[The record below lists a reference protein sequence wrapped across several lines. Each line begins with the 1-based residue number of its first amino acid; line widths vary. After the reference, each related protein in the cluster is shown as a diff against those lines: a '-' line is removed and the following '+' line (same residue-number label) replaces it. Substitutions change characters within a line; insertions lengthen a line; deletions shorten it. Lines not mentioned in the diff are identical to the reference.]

1 MKAHVSPIPFLFVSS
16 RAKLVNRLLNERFGS
31 TVIAVDDVLMVVKF
45 VDVAHPCEVVAFG
58 IGKDA
63 LVLDDTLG
71 DWPSTS
77 CAMKIMHDEV
87 LGPQRVVVHPNI
99 QRAAVAANFNG

>member
-1 MKAHVSPIPFLFVSS
+1 M
-16 RAKLVNRLLNERFGS
+16 NEGLGS
-31 TVIAVDDVLMVVKF
+31 TVIAVDDILVVVQF
-45 VDVAHPCEVVAFG
+45 MHMAHPCEVVAFG

-77 CAMKIMHDEV
+77 CAVVVMHDEV
-87 LGPQRVVVHPNI
+87 LGPQRVVVYPNI
-99 QRAAVAANFNG
+99 QRAAVPTDFDC